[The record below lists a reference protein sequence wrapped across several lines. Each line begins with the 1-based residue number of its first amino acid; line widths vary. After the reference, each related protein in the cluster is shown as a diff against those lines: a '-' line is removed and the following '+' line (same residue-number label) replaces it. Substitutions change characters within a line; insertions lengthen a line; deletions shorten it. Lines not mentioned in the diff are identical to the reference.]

1 MAKQISSP
9 ASAANPLSKS
19 RPFAAALLGLGIASI
34 AFAPIHSAL
43 GAPPTKMP
51 AQEESVLVAT
61 REAPGTVTTTS
72 GTTAAD
78 ELEPT
83 AQSSD
88 NAPEVAS
95 ASENSADAGSH
106 FGDALVKI

>member
-1 MAKQISSP
+1 MAKQISSRN
-9 ASAANPLSKS
+9 SAASSLSKS
-19 RPFAAALLGLGIASI
+19 RRFAAALLGLGIAAI
-34 AFAPIHSAL
+34 AFAPVHSAF

-51 AQEESVLVAT
+51 VQEESVLVAT
-61 REAPGTVTTTS
+61 REAPTMVTNTS
-72 GTTAAD
+72 GTAAAD

-95 ASENSADAGSH
+95 GTEQ
-106 FGDALVKI
+106 